1 MLRHR
6 FIRQLAALPLAAGLA
21 LLAGCG
27 GGGGGGF
34 TAEIAGPKATAIV
47 QGTVA
52 AAPKAAKS
60 GIAPAAADDPIV
72 VTLAGQPAITTTVAA
87 DGTFTLRGLPEG
99 RFTLEFR
106 QGGELVGTLEFAEVA
121 ANQQIT
127 IRIQVVDGEVLL
139 LDEDRRGIGNAG
151 IELEGLVEAI
161 LSFDPAGDGTFSLSG
176 RTVIVRPGV
185 TAIRKGG
192 ERKTFQDLAAG
203 MRVHVKG
210 ARVEGS
216 TDVLAHQ
223 VIIQN
228 PGTPGSPD
236 NSGGEQ
242 IEVCHI
248 PPGNPSKKKT
258 ITIDASAWPA
268 HQAHGDT
275 KGAC

>member
-1 MLRHR
+1 MFRNRL
-6 FIRQLAALPLAAGLA
+6 IRLLAALPVAAGLA
-21 LLAGCG
+21 LFAGCG
-27 GGGGGGF
+27 GGGGGGVS
-34 TAEIAGPKATAIV
+34 AELAGPKATAIV

-52 AAPKAAKS
+52 APPKAAKA
-60 GIAPAAADDPIV
+60 GVALAAADDPIV
-72 VTLAGQPAITTTVAA
+72 VTLAGQPAITATVGV
-87 DGTFTLRGLPEG
+87 DGAFTLRGLPEG

-106 QGGELVGTLEFAEVA
+106 QGGVLIGTLDFAEVA

-127 IRIQVVDGEVLL
+127 IRVQVVDGEVVL

-151 IELEGLVEAI
+151 IELEGLVEAL
-161 LSFDPAGDGTFSLSG
+161 LSFDPAGDGTFSLAG
-176 RTVIVRPGV
+176 RKVIVRPGV
-185 TAIRKGG
+185 TAIRKGA
-192 ERKTFQDLAAG
+192 ERKTFQDLSAG

-228 PGTPGSPD
+228 PGSPE
-236 NSGGEQ
+236 SAGGEQ
-242 IEVCHI
+242 IEICHI

-258 ITIDASAWPA
+258 LTVDASAWPA

>member
-1 MLRHR
+1 MMRDWLMGR
-6 FIRQLAALPLAAGLA
+6 LAALSLAASIA
-21 LLAGCG
+21 FLAGCG
-27 GGGGGGF
+27 GGGGGIS
-34 TAEIAGPKATAIV
+34 AEVAGPKATAMV
-47 QGTVA
+47 QGTVD
-52 AAPKAAKS
+52 AAPKAVKAGVS
-60 GIAPAAADDPIV
+60 LAP
-72 VTLAGQPAITTTVAA
+72 QPAITATVGA

-106 QGGELVGTLEFAEVA
+106 QGGDLIGTLEFAEVA

-127 IRIQVVDGEVLL
+127 IRVQVVDGEVVL

-161 LSFDPAGDGTFSLSG
+161 LSFDPAGDGTFSLAG

-185 TAIRKGG
+185 TAIRKGA

-210 ARVEGS
+210 ARVEGT

-228 PGTPGSPD
+228 PGSPETA
-236 NSGGEQ
+236 GGEQ
-242 IEVCHI
+242 IEICHI

-258 ITIDASAWPA
+258 LTVDASAWPA

>member
-1 MLRHR
+1 MMRDWLMGR
-6 FIRQLAALPLAAGLA
+6 LAALSLAAGIA
-21 LLAGCG
+21 FLAGCG
-27 GGGGGGF
+27 GGGGGGIS
-34 TAEIAGPKATAIV
+34 AEVAGPKATAMV
-47 QGTVA
+47 QGTVD
-52 AAPKAAKS
+52 AAPKAVKS
-60 GIAPAAADDPIV
+60 GVSLAAAGDPIV
-72 VTLAGQPAITTTVAA
+72 VTLAGQPAITATVGA

-106 QGGELVGTLEFAEVA
+106 QGGDLIGTLEFAEVA

-127 IRIQVVDGEVLL
+127 IRVQVVDGEVVL

-161 LSFDPAGDGTFSLSG
+161 LSFDPAGDGTFSLAG

-185 TAIRKGG
+185 TAIRKGA

-228 PGTPGSPD
+228 PGSPETA
-236 NSGGEQ
+236 GGEQ
-242 IEVCHI
+242 IEICHV